1 MKKTLLGCTILAIT
15 FGACTK
21 KESTKL
27 PPPVIDTVYVD
38 THSHNMPIDTS
49 VIIAGISDLR
59 SVNWD
64 EVSLD
69 LSVMR
74 TKGLEQKV
82 SMMVSGLPENA
93 NAKWS
98 AVSGYTTFNTSLMLD
113 MMFVKSGTYPLTIAS
128 TTESGKT
135 KDYTVNLVVDSMTT
149 RECNNALLNTAG
161 GGSLST
167 TDPAIDSVVYMFTNL
182 QNDFNNSQLSLRN
195 VVLSFDMM
203 PTKNFLSYSS
213 ISSYHVKIDVNCE
226 DGTLTIPEQ
235 EITGRSSSG
244 SILKTFT
251 ISGTGMIDLKDHK
264 YWITYSTEH
273 DDAGSNVVKTYKVQG
288 NMVN

>member
-27 PPPVIDTVYVD
+27 PPPVTDTVYVD
-38 THSHNMPIDTS
+38 THSHSMPIDTS
-49 VIIAGISDLR
+49 VVIAGISDLLGI
-59 SVNWD
+59 NWD

-93 NAKWS
+93 KAKWS
-98 AVSGYTTFNTSLMLD
+98 AASGYTTFNTSLMLD
-113 MMFVKSGTYPLTIAS
+113 LMFVKSGTYPLTIAS

-135 KDYTVNLVVDSMTT
+135 KDYTVNLVVDSMTK
-149 RECNNALLNTAG
+149 RECNNALLSNAS
-161 GGSLST
+161 GSLST
-167 TDPAIDSVVYMFTNL
+167 TDPAIDSVVYTFTTL
-182 QNDFNNSQLSLRN
+182 QNDFNNTQLSLRN

-203 PTKNFLSYSS
+203 PTKNFLSYSATS
-213 ISSYHVKIDVNCE
+213 NYHVKVNINCE

-235 EITGRSSSG
+235 EVTGRSMSG
-244 SILKTFT
+244 GNTEMFT
-251 ISGTGMIDLKDHK
+251 ISGTGMIDLKDNS

-273 DDAGSNVVKTYKVQG
+273 DDAGSNVVKTYKVHG

>member
-1 MKKTLLGCTILAIT
+1 MKKTLLGCSILAIT

-38 THSHNMPIDTS
+38 THNHSMPIDTS
-49 VIIAGISDLR
+49 VVIAGISDLLGI
-59 SVNWD
+59 NWD

-93 NAKWS
+93 KAKWS
-98 AVSGYTTFNTSLMLD
+98 AASGYTTFNTSLMLD
-113 MMFVKSGTYPLTIAS
+113 LMFVKSGTYPLTIAS

-135 KDYTVNLVVDSMTT
+135 KDYTVNLVVDSMTK
-149 RECNNALLNTAG
+149 RECNNALLSNAS
-161 GGSLST
+161 GSLST
-167 TDPAIDSVVYMFTNL
+167 TDPAIDSVVYTFTTL
-182 QNDFNNSQLSLRN
+182 QNDFSNTQISLRN

-203 PTKNFLSYSS
+203 PTKNFLSYSATS
-213 ISSYHVKIDVNCE
+213 NYHVKVNINCE
-226 DGTLTIPEQ
+226 DGTFTIPEQ
-235 EITGRSSSG
+235 EVMGRSMSG
-244 SILKTFT
+244 GNTEMFT
-251 ISGTGMIDLKDHK
+251 ISGTGMIDLKDNS

-273 DDAGSNVVKTYKVQG
+273 DDAGSNVVKTYKVHG

>member
-38 THSHNMPIDTS
+38 THNHSMPIDTS
-49 VIIAGISDLR
+49 VVIAGISNLLGI
-59 SVNWD
+59 NWD

-93 NAKWS
+93 KAKWS
-98 AVSGYTTFNTSLMLD
+98 AASGYTTFNTSLMLD
-113 MMFVKSGTYPLTIAS
+113 LMFVKSGTYPLTIAS

-135 KDYTVNLVVDSMTT
+135 KDYTVNLVVDSMTK
-149 RECNNALLNTAG
+149 RECNNALLSNAS
-161 GGSLST
+161 GSLST
-167 TDPAIDSVVYMFTNL
+167 TDPAIDSVVYTFTTL
-182 QNDFNNSQLSLRN
+182 QNDFSNTQISLRN

-203 PTKNFLSYSS
+203 PTKNFLSYSATS
-213 ISSYHVKIDVNCE
+213 NYHVKVNINCE

-235 EITGRSSSG
+235 EVMGRSMSG
-244 SILKTFT
+244 GNTEMFT
-251 ISGTGMIDLKDHK
+251 ISGTGMIDLKDNS

-273 DDAGSNVVKTYKVQG
+273 DDAGSNVVKTYKVHG